1 MSNNR
6 RRRAP
11 AQRPPVSTN
20 GHPIDLDAGP
30 DEFAE
35 REPLFT
41 TGGKTYTIPVRV
53 SAGVAL
59 QWVDI
64 VAVRGDSAGLVW
76 ALNWALGTEGYFA
89 LRSHRTISDE
99 HYRIIR
105 DAVQEKF
112 IGALERTN
120 PKAPTGD

>member
-35 REPLFT
+35 REPLFVA
-41 TGGKTYTIPVRV
+41 GGKTYTIPVRV
-53 SAGVAL
+53 SAGIAL
-59 QWVDI
+59 QWLEI
-64 VAVRGDSAGLVW
+64 ASIQGDTAAMVW
-76 ALNWALGTEGYFA
+76 ALNWALGDEGYLV
-89 LRSHRTISDE
+89 LRGHRTVSDD
-99 HYRIIR
+99 HYATIIR
-105 DAVQEKF
+105 AVRAKF
-112 IGALERTN
+112 VSAQERTG
-120 PKAPTGD
+120 PKARTGM